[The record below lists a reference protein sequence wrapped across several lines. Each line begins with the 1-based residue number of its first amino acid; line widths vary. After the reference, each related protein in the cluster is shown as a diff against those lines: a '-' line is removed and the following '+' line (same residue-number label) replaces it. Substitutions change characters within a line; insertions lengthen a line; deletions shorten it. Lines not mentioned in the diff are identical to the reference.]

1 MGNYGIKIGDN
12 IQTDSDLDL
21 QFSSE
26 FSSLKF
32 YKWGNAQFTTDANG
46 IGEVTIEHNLNYTP
60 VFFAFHKTTAQYE
73 FLSATSYPNAYIPI
87 SNYTISSYDETRGG
101 IICYADNDKIYIS
114 TFIGGSPFGGG
125 IDPNTTYYFRYYIL
139 VDKSEAFSSASNVNL
154 TGDYGFK
161 VSLPGKDVLTAEEYD
176 MAYSSKYKA
185 LQFFEN
191 HILSSSLTLPAM
203 WASYD
208 DTSVEAATYVDFNH
222 NLGYPPFFLVYADIE
237 YPSLSLSGFGETPY
251 LLTLPGTI
259 FTVPWEEISGWSDSS
274 RVRVLFKRQSDIPV
288 IDGTSNSAFEAK
300 TINIKVII
308 FAEDLSGLES
318 P

>member
-26 FSSLKF
+26 FSSLKI

-46 IGEVTIEHNLNYTP
+46 IGEVTIEHNLSYTP
-60 VFFAFHKTTAQYE
+60 IVIVYQKFTGQYT
-73 FLSATSYPNAYIPI
+73 FLSSTTYPN
-87 SNYTISSYDETRGG
+87 SYTLLGQKNSYNSTSWVMQF
-101 IICYADNDKIYIS
+101 YANNEELVIQ
-114 TFIGGSPFGGG
+114 TLNIGGDPLDNGVL
-125 IDPNTTYYFRYYIL
+125 PNTTYYFRYYIL
-139 VDKSEAFSSASNVNL
+139 VDKSEVYSSTSNISL

-161 VSLPGKDVLTAEEYD
+161 VSKPGKDVLTAKEYD

-203 WASYD
+203 WASYND
-208 DTSVEAATYVDFNH
+208 IEVEEATYVDFNH
-222 NLGYPPFFLVYADIE
+222 NLGYPPLFLAYADTDDLGSTAIRE
-237 YPSLSLSGFGETPY
+237 VPFLNIYPLSFILGSVY
-251 LLTLPGTI
+251 
-259 FTVPWEEISGWSDSS
+259 EEISVWSDSS
-274 RVRVLFKRQSDIPV
+274 RVRVLFKRYSNYPV
-288 IDGTSNSAFEAK
+288 TDGSSAYAFEEE